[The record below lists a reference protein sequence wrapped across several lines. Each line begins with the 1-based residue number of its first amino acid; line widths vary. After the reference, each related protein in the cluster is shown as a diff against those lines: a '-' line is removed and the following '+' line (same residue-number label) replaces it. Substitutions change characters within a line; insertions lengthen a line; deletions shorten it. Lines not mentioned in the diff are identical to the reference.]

1 MPFSD
6 LFKTYPNRNM
16 ELRSVARQAYE
27 FGKTVSAE
35 QSAAMSTGLL
45 QDAIDRQKDYIDY
58 VEGLVDALGKSPI
71 PDLPATN
78 PTNFEIN
85 LSTPYETFTTDVAGE
100 QIPINEQ
107 AELVAQYWM
116 IIAVELAKSQSASL
130 GGSLVPAD
138 LKRAKQNIAS
148 LRKVLGQMTGKPILD
163 LPETAEP
170 GASYQAP
177 SAGK

>member
-6 LFKTYPNRNM
+6 LFKVYPNRNM

-27 FGKTVSAE
+27 FGKTVAKE

-45 QDAIDRQKDYIDY
+45 ADAIARQNSYIKY
-58 VEGLVDALGKSPI
+58 CEELVDALGASPI

-85 LSTPYETFTTDVAGE
+85 LSDPYITFTTNVAGE
-100 QIPINEQ
+100 KIPINEQ
-107 AELVAQYWM
+107 TELVAQYWM
-116 IIAVELAKSQSASL
+116 LLAVELASSQSAGL
-130 GGSLVPAD
+130 GGSLNPAD

-148 LRKVLGQMTGKPILD
+148 LKKVLAQMTGNPILD

-170 GASYQAP
+170 GSDYGLPGA
-177 SAGK
+177 K

>member
-6 LFKTYPNRNM
+6 LFRTYPNRNM

-27 FGKTVSAE
+27 FGKTVSKE

-45 QDAIDRQKDYIDY
+45 KDAIDRQTSYIEY
-58 VEGLVDALGKSPI
+58 MEGLVDALGASPI

-85 LSTPYETFTTDVAGE
+85 LSDPYITFSTNVAGE
-100 QIPINEQ
+100 KIPINEQ
-107 AELVAQYWM
+107 TELVAQYWM
-116 IIAVELAKSQSASL
+116 ILAVELANSQSAAL
-130 GGSLVPAD
+130 GGSLNPAD
-138 LKRAKQNIAS
+138 LKRAKQNLAS
-148 LRKVLGQMTGKPILD
+148 LKKVLAQMTGKPTLD

-170 GASYQAP
+170 GADYGLP
-177 SAGK
+177 GK